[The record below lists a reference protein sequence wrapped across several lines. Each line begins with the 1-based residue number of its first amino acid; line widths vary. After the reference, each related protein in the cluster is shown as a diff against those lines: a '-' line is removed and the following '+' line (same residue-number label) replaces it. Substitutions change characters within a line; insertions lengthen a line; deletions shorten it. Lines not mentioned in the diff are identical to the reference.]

1 MSRPSLLHLGVSLA
15 ALLGGTRQAV
25 AGPPVLSTGWL
36 AGVAARQAG
45 ASGAAGLS
53 TEPGS
58 AATGIPSNQLS
69 RVAQSL
75 ADMQRAAQAVA
86 SMTAIQQQARAS
98 ALAAA
103 RAVPNGLAPRGLVV
117 DPLLGFSGA
126 KLPVA
131 SPAAAGRTTVTIT
144 QTGQQALLNW
154 SSFNV
159 GRNTTLAF
167 NQSAGGAAANT
178 WVALNRVTDPNAA
191 PSRILGQITA
201 PGQVYII
208 NRNGVI
214 FGGSAQVDVGA
225 LIASTADVSTTQ
237 FLDPTAGIFSQEVNG
252 ALEPAFAA
260 AAGTVTVQ
268 PGARITTNTPLTAV
282 DGGGF
287 VLLMGSSVTNAGQ
300 ITTPNGQTVL
310 AAGHDFVLTPGAGT
324 ATGTVPTTRG
334 IQVEAIPAPHSFV
347 QAVENDG
354 LITAT
359 TGDITLVGR
368 TVTQSG
374 VLASTTTVDQRGTIH
389 LLTDAADVT
398 ANVTLSPGSVTVVQP
413 DTADPTTALDTVRA
427 GARSNSAT
435 DNATRITAGAL
446 PLDDQSS
453 IADIQ
458 DQSRIEITS
467 GGTVRFAGGSLTMA
481 QAGQVAV
488 SAGNAQAAA
497 TAADVTLATSS
508 RILIDAGAAIDVSGL
523 PDVTLPASVN
533 QVGVNIQGF
542 ELRDAPV
549 SRDSGG
555 LASATATVDINQL
568 LDAPATAAYPSDR
581 LYTAGGLLEVSGE
594 VANIGHTIGEWST
607 IGGTVTLSANAVIA
621 QAGST
626 LNVAG
631 GVEQIQSGTLPNTFL
646 VASNGTIQN
655 VNTASALLD
664 YTGVYTGSTYA
675 HPRWGVTQTFTTP
688 LVAPSAT
695 YQAGYVVGR
704 DAGQVVVSAP
714 TAVLDATIDAGV
726 VDGPLQSTARPA
738 SLPGGDPFLLGQTV
752 VAAPGGLTVG
762 RETAVGLSPTLYA
775 SDVVIGAPA
784 QSTPSIDVP
793 TVVAADTPRIA
804 TATSTLG
811 TIGVGQVGALSLA
824 TPLPTAVLDTVTIEP
839 AVLNAAGLGA
849 LTIATAG
856 DVLVNAPLTLADG
869 GALRI
874 IAASTD
880 IASTI
885 TARAGSLSVTNQYT
899 TAANLTGAST
909 PIVLPASGLGADITL
924 ESGVSLDL
932 RGVFTNRELDPLDA
946 SGLAPSGLAYVNG
959 GDVTLSSTAALNLR
973 DGSVI
978 DVSSG
983 AAVTSTG
990 GTLAGLGGDITLA
1003 ADAAV
1008 GGVLA
1013 ANPRTPVI
1021 NATLRGFGVAGG
1033 GTLSITAP
1041 VIQISDNASD
1051 VSPPASL
1058 NTAGATLPVGTEPTL
1073 AELGVASPASS
1084 ATSSGSVSSGSTP
1097 LLLPS
1102 TDHLSLAPSL
1112 FQQGFSSYVVNGTES
1127 VNVSPGLALRVTEP
1141 VYRFVDST
1149 LSAPSGTAPAA
1160 ALPVVLL
1167 PEYID
1172 NNAAGTLV
1180 QRAGASL
1187 TLRSVL
1193 TTGEAATGGT
1203 VQLGR
1208 GSAISVDPSQSVTIE
1223 AAGQVTALGS
1233 ITAPS
1238 GTISLLDD
1246 RYDSASGQTLQ
1257 YVQGQSVWVGAGAV
1271 LDVAARASSGQDA
1284 YGRTI
1289 GVAPAG
1295 GSIILGG
1302 PGGLDANGDP
1312 ISTAA
1317 AVIIRPGAVLDASGT
1332 SAVTDLLAGTSPV
1345 LSLAQLGQGQTV
1357 PKTPVTL
1364 DSNGGSIT
1372 LRSQTGIYDDGTLLA
1387 AAGGPGGSGGALTI
1401 DTVAAPVFN
1410 PGNGPTFSEP
1420 NTLRVPR
1427 EILVSQA
1434 AAASGLP
1441 DDLEPGATASPIPVG
1456 QTRISAAQGAAGG
1469 FDQLALTAG
1478 DAIVFQNNVQLAA
1491 GRSIALHTLAIGDS
1505 DPDGRVTVTA
1515 PYVLLD
1521 GVGEPNAGS
1530 GLVNFNPSS
1539 ATSAP
1544 RSWAPS
1550 LQTGDGS
1557 LTVQAGTIDFADEV
1571 LFGINE
1577 PVGLV
1582 TDNGAAPIRGNDVA
1596 GFANARFDASG
1607 DIRFLGEVTTSASA
1621 AAVVSPGNLAFTA
1634 AELYP
1639 VTGAVTQVVAGYSV
1653 PPQPGAIDP
1662 ATGSAAVIPAASTAN
1677 QFLAD
1682 GTIRLGRST
1691 AAQPAGPL
1699 SAGGSLAFAAGVI
1712 EQGGVLLAP
1721 QGGLTLGAVGLVTA
1735 GSIDGGSLP
1744 DASSYTDTVALLPG
1758 SITSV
1763 SAAGLVIPYGGTADN
1778 VSYTEN
1784 GAAVATTGP
1793 IAAPALALLGQAVR
1807 LQAGSLIDLAGGGT
1821 LTGAAFISGRGGST
1835 DVLTTPTGALGS
1847 GIAAAQGLTLA
1858 ADPVYAIVAG
1868 PQPLVATP
1876 AAAAGAATAYAG
1888 STPATGEQ
1896 IVIPAGVPGLPA
1908 GRYTL
1913 EPSNEALLP
1922 GGYRVELDPSQPLG
1936 LPGNVALTD
1945 GATQIRTTIGYV
1957 GTTVGTHLPILAS
1970 ITPGSVVRTESNYD
1984 ETSYS
1989 SFAATEAGLF
1999 GNARPQLPA
2008 DAKTLDLVIAA
2019 EVAATPTLAFTTAG
2033 SARLQPA
2040 SGGYGATVNVVA
2052 NGTPLDIVAD
2062 GAALDPTHVSIAAS
2076 ALDALVAPVAARGGT
2091 LSTGAGART
2100 LSPGADG
2107 GTLSPGAGGATL
2119 SPGAGGATLSI
2130 GGQEALSGSTVQFTP
2145 GYATLPVGSAIT
2157 VASGARLAAPQVF
2170 LISSAAGGITI
2181 DAGGTID
2188 TVGAGLPVDDA
2199 TASGIVYSNVGAGLP
2214 PTVLAISNGALTTLP
2229 SSPAAAAPVNIA
2241 SGATLRSSGTIDFLT
2256 AGDVGIG
2263 QDVRLGAAAI
2273 AFDVGTINIGSTAAL
2288 NAASATLPTGVNLTQ
2303 PVLAALLAGDPAAG
2317 VPALASLTLGATSA
2331 INLYGDVDLDTLNPA
2346 TGRSSLQN
2354 FTLDTPAIEGIGGP
2368 GDTARITAGNLT
2380 WTRTAAAAPPVG
2392 PIFNGVAGPGY
2403 GTGALVI
2410 AAQTLVFGS
2419 PADSQPV
2426 SGLSQDRTI
2435 QGFSS
2440 VSLTAGTTI
2449 SANGAGSLTLAA
2461 APGAGPTSLTL
2472 ATPLLTGAA
2481 GSTMRYAVG
2490 GPLAITGGGTVTDP
2504 GAAALGATLELDA
2517 TSIADAGTVILPGG
2531 RLVAQATGNVALQA
2545 GSRTDLSGRSVSIFG
2560 QTEPA
2565 AGGALV
2571 LASTGGSVSE
2581 DAAATID
2588 LSGAGTPSIAA
2599 AGGSLQATALAPG
2612 QTVALNGTI
2621 AAHGVN
2627 GGTTGG
2633 SLELAAATLSQ
2644 PAFDSLNAR
2653 LDAGGLTGARQFEIA
2668 TGDLALNGVLRA
2680 GSVAVAVDAG
2690 SLQVNGT
2697 VDASGAAPG
2706 RITLAAGQNLTVAPG
2721 AVLDAAATTLHVDQ
2735 YGQPIPA
2742 LNAPGIALSTT
2753 AGTLT
2758 LQPGATIDL
2767 ASADG
2772 VARGTLTLSAPRL
2785 PDGGVAASAPGPLA
2799 LTGASSVALDA
2810 FTSYAPTAGIVTQTN
2825 LTAAG
2830 KVVNAGAIGLD
2841 QINAANR
2848 AYIAAAEPNGVLAA
2862 PDLAGLVDTG
2872 VFHFRPGVEI
2882 DGGAAT
2888 GLAVVGDLDLVGLR
2902 YGPNANPAAL
2912 GSGEPGTLVLR
2923 SAGSLAVYGSITD
2936 GFAPPP
2942 DGTTAATRN
2951 PDDDGWVLRNGVTD
2965 VDLVIPAGTPAPIV
2979 LRGAANATA
2988 TSPTTIQNNDILGY
3002 ALPITGGTLNA
3013 NASVPAITTGAPV
3026 TLAAAVTVAGQFV
3039 ATGATG
3045 PFALGQII
3053 PAGTVLP
3060 AGTTLGAGAR
3070 LPQAVAINAVTWPAG
3085 VPLAD
3090 FAAPVGLLG
3099 NVTVPAGGLLPAGS
3113 ILAFVG
3119 TPNERAGTAATTP
3132 QGAIFADAALL
3143 PAGSLSWSLRLV
3155 SGANLAGAD
3164 TEAVQPALT
3173 QAAAN
3178 ILAPAETPGDIVLA
3192 DQHYGGTL
3200 HNLPSYSVLRTG
3212 TGTLDLVAA
3221 GSVVESTP
3229 FGVYTAGA
3237 QSPDIAASANL
3248 PRPATALG
3256 SSATD
3261 RLYATLSTGVNYQ
3274 ANYPTGG
3281 GDVTIAAGR
3290 DVLGDITQTSATAPG
3305 SDNLGDTL
3313 FRQAGGDG
3321 EETAGWINFGTYVLP
3336 LNAAGTV
3343 FSTQPVLTGFTGFG
3357 TLGGGN
3363 LTVRAGGD
3371 AGMTTRPGILG
3382 DTLDGQGL
3390 DLAVLGTTRVE
3401 NGQVI
3406 QTGGGALTLSVAG
3419 AINGVSEVPLANNLY
3434 TPSEAPQLTDAVSGT
3449 LTDLRGNI
3457 TVAAGAIGQIY
3468 QDTADYGQ
3476 AVAGDPRVVS
3486 PFTADT
3492 IKAASGGFVVAPGD
3506 GAVRITTLGTLVLG
3520 GAADPTR
3527 VSEQLASPLTYTA
3540 SNGDV
3545 VTAGTG
3551 GSAWFSSWTAGTA
3564 ISLFSAGGTV
3574 VPTTAPQSYMLTQAT
3589 GVTQQLA
3596 NDAPTDLRFVYP
3608 PTLTVTAANGSILYA
3623 GQPDSAQA
3631 PQPEAIELAPAPA
3644 GQLALLAGVSVVADA
3659 LANGG
3664 VPLAI
3669 DISGANPTS
3678 EPTALN
3684 PAWSIPIVGGAL
3696 VTDTAAN
3703 SDAGPV
3709 PLSGVSL
3716 PLFAFGPDTPT
3727 TDLHANDPQPAEIYA
3742 ATGDVIDLQTG
3753 EQLSFSNASTVP
3765 SRYSDESP
3773 SQWLI
3778 AAKPVQ
3784 VEAGNDIVS
3793 LGVSQAGSVP
3803 ANRTGI
3809 TQPGVGFRD
3818 TLDPDVIAAGSI
3830 VLNDATA
3837 DVSLVAAG
3845 HDVIYA
3851 NLEVAGPGTLQVQ
3864 AGRNLYQGSQGVLES
3879 IGPQLDIG
3887 PLTRGTGAGITVL
3900 TGLGAAGPDYAAFAE
3915 AYLNADN
3922 VADPSLPLQSQPGRV
3937 VQDYLPQLVSF
3948 LAAQGITASTSTAL
3962 AAFDALPATTR
3973 DQFLL
3978 GVYFNELNVS
3988 GLDYNDPS
3996 SRFYHSYLEGQ
4007 AAIGTLFPAASQA
4020 TGALTL
4026 FSSVLPA
4033 STALSQPART
4043 IDGGIRTDAGGA
4055 ITVLDPGGQTVV
4067 GVDGVTPGADAGLLT
4082 QGSGSIDVYSA
4093 GSVLLGQSRI
4103 LTTLG
4108 GNVLIWSSQ
4117 GDINAGQ
4124 GAKTTVIV
4132 PPASV
4137 VYDNYADLTLSPTA
4151 PSSGAGIGT
4160 LAPVAGVSAGDVN
4173 LVAPEGEIDA
4183 GEAGIRA
4190 SGNANLAALV
4200 VVNAANVQVG
4210 GRSTGITVTTVPNV
4224 AALASAN
4231 TAATA
4236 ASQSA
4241 NLPSAA
4247 STTVHAQPSLITYEV
4262 ISDGEDSTTPDDPKR
4277 RKR

>member
-1 MSRPSLLHLGVSLA
+1 MSRRSLLHLGVSLA
-15 ALLGGTRQAV
+15 ALLGGARQGL

-45 ASGAAGLS
+45 ASGIAGLS
-53 TEPGS
+53 TLPGS
-58 AATGIPSNQLS
+58 PATGIPSNQLNV
-69 RVAQSL
+69 VAQSL
-75 ADMQRAAQAVA
+75 ANMQRAAQAIA
-86 SMTAIQQQARAS
+86 SMKAIQQQAHAS
-98 ALAAA
+98 ALGAPA
-103 RAVPNGLAPRGLVV
+103 AVPNGLVPGGLVV
-117 DPLLGFSGA
+117 DRQLGFTGA
-126 KLPVA
+126 GLPVA
-131 SPAAAGRTTVTIT
+131 PAAAGRTIVTIT
-144 QTGQQALLNW
+144 QTAQQALLNW

-191 PSRILGQITA
+191 PSQILGQITA
-201 PGQVYII
+201 PGQVYVI

-225 LIASTADVSTTQ
+225 LIASTADIGTAQ
-237 FLDPTAGIFSQEVNG
+237 LLDPTEGIFSQQVNG
-252 ALEPAFAA
+252 ALAPAFTGAT
-260 AAGTVTVQ
+260 GTVTVQ
-268 PGARITTNTPLTAV
+268 PGASIATTTPLVAV

-310 AAGHDFVLTPGAGT
+310 AAGQDFVLTPGSGT

-334 IQVEAIPAPHSFV
+334 IQVEAIPRPHSFV
-347 QAVENDG
+347 QTVENDG

-359 TGDITLVGR
+359 TGDISLVGR

-389 LLTDAADVT
+389 LLTDASDVT
-398 ANVTLSPGSVTVVQP
+398 ANVTLSPGSLTLVQP
-413 DTADPTTALDTVRA
+413 DTADPTTALDAVRA
-427 GARSNSAT
+427 GARANSAT
-435 DNATRITAGAL
+435 DNATRIIAGAL

-453 IADIQ
+453 IADI
-458 DQSRIEITS
+458 DDESRIEITS
-467 GGTVRFAGGSLTMA
+467 GGTVRFADGSLTIA
-481 QAGQVAV
+481 QSGQIAV

-497 TAADVTLATSS
+497 GAADVTLATSS
-508 RILIDAGAAIDVSGL
+508 RVLIDAGAAIDVSGL
-523 PDVTLPASVN
+523 PNISLPASVD
-533 QVGVNIQGF
+533 QAAVNIQGF

-549 SRDSGG
+549 TRDSGG
-555 LASATATVDINQL
+555 LASATAYVDINQL

-607 IGGTVTLSANAVIA
+607 TGGTVTLSSNAVIA
-621 QAGST
+621 QPGST

-631 GVEQIQSGTLPNTFL
+631 GVEQIQSGNLPNTFL
-646 VASNGTIQN
+646 AASNGTIQN

-664 YTGVYTGSTYA
+664 YTGVYSGSSFA

-688 LVAPSAT
+688 LVAPGIT

-726 VDGPLQSTARPA
+726 VEGPLQSTARPA

-752 VAAPGGLTVG
+752 VPAPGGLTVG

-784 QSTPSIDVP
+784 ATTPSVDVP
-793 TVVAADTPRIA
+793 TILAADALRPAA
-804 TATSTLG
+804 TASTLG
-811 TIGVGQVGALSLA
+811 IIGVGQVNSLSLA
-824 TPLPTAVLDTVTIEP
+824 TPLPAAVLDTVTLDP
-839 AVLNAAGLGA
+839 AVLNAAGLGS
-849 LTIATAG
+849 LTIATTG
-856 DVLVNAPLTLADG
+856 EVLVNAPLTLAIG
-869 GALRI
+869 GALSV
-874 IAASTD
+874 IAATTD

-899 TAANLTGAST
+899 TAANLTGPTT

-924 ESGVSLDL
+924 EAGVSLDV

-946 SGLAPSGLAYVNG
+946 GGSAPSGLAYVNG

-973 DGSVI
+973 AGSVI

-983 AAVTSTG
+983 GAVTSIG
-990 GTLAGLGGDITLA
+990 GTLAGAGGNITLS
-1003 ADAAV
+1003 ADAPV
-1008 GGVLA
+1008 GGSLP
-1013 ANPRTPVI
+1013 ANPGTPVI
-1021 NATLRGFGVAGG
+1021 DATLRGFGVSGG

-1051 VSPPASL
+1051 TTPPASL
-1058 NTAGATLPVGTEPTL
+1058 NTAGNSLPVGVVPTL
-1073 AELGVASPASS
+1073 AELGVPGA
-1084 ATSSGSVSSGSTP
+1084 GSTATTGTS

-1102 TDHLSLAPSL
+1102 TEHLSLAPSL
-1112 FQQGFSSYVVNGTES
+1112 FQQGFSSYVVNGSTS
-1127 VNVSPGLALRVTEP
+1127 VNVSPGLPLAVVEP

-1160 ALPVVLL
+1160 ALPIVLL
-1167 PEYID
+1167 PEYIAND
-1172 NNAAGTLV
+1172 VAGILV

-1193 TTGEAATGGT
+1193 TTGETATGGT

-1208 GSAISVDPSQSVTIE
+1208 GSAISVDPDQSVTVE

-1233 ITAPS
+1233 ISAPS
-1238 GTISLLDD
+1238 GTIALLDD
-1246 RYDSASGQTLQ
+1246 RYDSAGGQTLR
-1257 YVQGQSVWVGAGAV
+1257 YVQGQSVWVGAGAM
-1271 LDVAARASSGQDA
+1271 LTVAALPANGRDA

-1289 GVAPAG
+1289 GIAPAG
-1295 GSIILGG
+1295 GRIVLGG
-1302 PGGLDANGDP
+1302 PGGLDADGDP

-1332 SAVTDLLAGTSPV
+1332 TATTDLLAGTSPV

-1364 DSNGGSIT
+1364 DSDGGSIT
-1372 LRSQTGIYDDGTLLA
+1372 LRSQTGLYDDGTLLA

-1401 DTVAAPVFN
+1401 DTVAAPVPN
-1410 PGNGPTFSEP
+1410 PGNGPEFSEP
-1420 NTLRVPR
+1420 NALRVPR

-1441 DDLEPGATASPIPVG
+1441 EGLEPGASASPIPVG
-1456 QTRISAAQGAAGG
+1456 QTRISAAQVAAGG
-1469 FDQLALTAG
+1469 FDQLSLTAG
-1478 DAIVFQNNVQLAA
+1478 DAIVFQDSVQLAA
-1491 GRSIALHTLAIGDS
+1491 GRSVELHTLAIGQS
-1505 DPDGRVTVTA
+1505 GTNGRVTLSA

-1539 ATSAP
+1539 ATAAP

-1557 LTVQAGTIDFADEV
+1557 LTVNAGTIDFADEV
-1571 LFGINE
+1571 LFGIDE
-1577 PVGLV
+1577 PFGLV
-1582 TDNGAAPIRGNDVA
+1582 SVNGAIPIRGYDIA
-1596 GFANARFDASG
+1596 GFANARFEASG
-1607 DIRFLGEVTTSASA
+1607 DIRFLGDVTAGAAA
-1621 AAVVSPGNLAFTA
+1621 AAVISPGNLAFTA

-1682 GTIRLGRST
+1682 GTISLGRST

-1699 SAGGSLAFAAGVI
+1699 SAGGSLAFAAGVV
-1712 EQGGVLLAP
+1712 EQGGVLVAP
-1721 QGGLTLGAVGLVTA
+1721 QGDLTLGAVGLVTA
-1735 GSIDGGSLP
+1735 GSIAGGSLP

-1758 SITSV
+1758 SVTSV
-1763 SAAGLVIPYGGTADN
+1763 SAAGLSIPYGGTADD

-1784 GAAVATTGP
+1784 GAAVATAGP
-1793 IAAPALALLGQAVR
+1793 IAGPALALLGQAV
-1807 LQAGSLIDLAGGGT
+1807 LVQAGSLIDLAGGGK
-1821 LTGAAFISGRGGST
+1821 LTGAAFVSGRGGST
-1835 DVLTTPTGALGS
+1835 DVLTTPIGALGS
-1847 GIAAAQGLTLA
+1847 GIAAAEGLTLA

-1876 AAAAGAATAYAG
+1876 SAAAGAATAYAG
-1888 STPATGEQ
+1888 SMPVIGEQ
-1896 IVIPAGVPGLPA
+1896 IVIPAGVPGVPA

-1922 GGYRVELDPSQPLG
+1922 GGYRVELDPGQPLG

-1945 GATQIRTTIGYV
+1945 GATQIRTTIDYA
-1957 GTTVGTHLPILAS
+1957 GTPVATHLPILAS
-1970 ITPGSVVRTESNYD
+1970 ITPGSVVRAESDYD

-1989 SFAATEAGLF
+1989 SFVSTKAGLF
-1999 GNARPQLPA
+1999 GNARPQLPV

-2019 EVAATPTLAFTTAG
+2019 EVAASPTLAFATAG
-2033 SARLQPA
+2033 DVRLQPA
-2040 SGGYGATVNVVA
+2040 AGGYGATVNVVA

-2062 GAALDPTHVSIAAS
+2062 HAALDPTHVSIAAS
-2076 ALDALVAPVAARGGT
+2076 ALDALVAPGN
-2091 LSTGAGART
+2091 
-2100 LSPGADG
+2100 
-2107 GTLSPGAGGATL
+2107 AGGATL
-2119 SPGAGGATLSI
+2119 SV

-2145 GYATLPVGSAIT
+2145 GYDTLPIGSAIT
-2157 VASGARLAAPQVF
+2157 LAGGARLAAPQVF

-2181 DAGGTID
+2181 KAGGTID

-2199 TASGIVYSNVGAGLP
+2199 TASGIVYANVGAGSP

-2229 SSPAAAAPVNIA
+2229 SSPAAAAPVSVA
-2241 SGATLRSSGTIDFLT
+2241 SGATLLSGGTIDFLT

-2263 QDVRLGAAAI
+2263 QGVRLGAAAV
-2273 AFDVGTINIGSTAAL
+2273 AFDVGTINIGSAAAL
-2288 NAASATLPTGVNLTQ
+2288 NAAAASATLPTGVNLTQ

-2331 INLYGDVDLDTLNPA
+2331 IDLYGDVDLDTLNPA

-2368 GDTARITAGNLT
+2368 ADTARITAGNLT
-2380 WTRTAAAAPPVG
+2380 WTRTAAAASPVG
-2392 PIFNGVAGPGY
+2392 PIFNTVAGPGY

-2419 PADSQPV
+2419 PADSQPI
-2426 SGLSQDRTI
+2426 SGLIQDRTI
-2435 QGFSS
+2435 QGFAN
-2440 VSLTAGTTI
+2440 VSLAASTEVT
-2449 SANGAGSLTLAA
+2449 ANGAGSLTLAA
-2461 APGAGPTSLTL
+2461 APAGALRAGPASLTI

-2481 GSTMRYAVG
+2481 GSSMRYAVS
-2490 GPLAITGGGTVTDP
+2490 GPLAISGGGAATDP
-2504 GAAALGATLELDA
+2504 GTAALGAALELDA
-2517 TSIADAGTVILPGG
+2517 ASIADAGTIILPGG
-2531 RLVAQATGNVALQA
+2531 RLAAQATGDVALQA
-2545 GSRTDLSGRSVSIFG
+2545 GSRTDLSGRTVSIFG
-2560 QTEPA
+2560 QTQPA

-2571 LASTGGSVSE
+2571 LASTGGSIRQ
-2581 DAAATID
+2581 DAAAAID
-2588 LSGAGTPSIAA
+2588 LSGAGAS
-2599 AGGSLQATALAPG
+2599 GGSLQATALAPG
-2612 QTVALNGTI
+2612 QTVALDGTI
-2621 AAHGVN
+2621 AAA
-2627 GGTTGG
+2627 GTTGG
-2633 SLELAAATLSQ
+2633 SLDLAAATLNQ
-2644 PAFDSLNAR
+2644 TAFDSLNAR
-2653 LDAGGLTGARQFEIA
+2653 LDSGGLTGARQFEIA
-2668 TGDLALNGVLRA
+2668 NGNLALNGALRA
-2680 GSVAVAVDAG
+2680 GSVSVAVDAG

-2697 VDASGAAPG
+2697 VDASGATPG
-2706 RITLAAGQNLTVAPG
+2706 SISLAAGQNLTLAGG

-2742 LNAPGIALSTT
+2742 LNAPTITLAAA
-2753 AGTLT
+2753 AGTLA
-2758 LQPGATIDL
+2758 LQPGAAIDL

-2785 PDGGVAASAPGPLA
+2785 ADGGVAVAAPGPLA

-2830 KVVNAGAIGLD
+2830 TVVNAGAIGLD
-2841 QINAANR
+2841 QVDADNR
-2848 AYIAAAEPNGVLAA
+2848 AYIAAAEPNGVPAA
-2862 PDLAGLVDTG
+2862 TGLAGLVDTG
-2872 VFHFRPGVEI
+2872 VFHVRPGVEI
-2882 DGGAAT
+2882 DGSAAT
-2888 GLAVVGDLDLVGLR
+2888 GLSVVGDLDLVGLR
-2902 YGPNANPAAL
+2902 YGPNANPAIV

-2951 PDDDGWVLRNGVTD
+2951 PDDDGWSLRSGVTA
-2965 VDLVIPAGTPAPIV
+2965 VDLVIPAATPAPIV
-2979 LRGAANATA
+2979 LRGAANAAA
-2988 TSPTTIQNNDILGY
+2988 TSPTTIENSDVLGY

-3013 NASVPAITTGAPV
+3013 NTAVPAITSDAPV
-3026 TLAAAVTVAGQFV
+3026 TLADAVTVAGEFV

-3060 AGTTLGAGAR
+3060 AGTTLGTGAR
-3070 LPQAVAINAVTWPAG
+3070 LPQAIAIDALTWPAG
-3085 VPLAD
+3085 VPLSD

-3099 NVTVPAGGLLPAGS
+3099 NLTVPAGGLVPAGS
-3113 ILAFVG
+3113 TLAFVG
-3119 TPNERAGTAATTP
+3119 TPSERAGTAATTP
-3132 QGAIFADAALL
+3132 QGQIFADAALL

-3164 TEAVQPALT
+3164 TAAVQPVLT
-3173 QAAAN
+3173 QAGAN
-3178 ILAPAETPGDIVLA
+3178 TLAPSENPGDIVLA

-3237 QSPDIAASANL
+3237 QSPDVAASADL
-3248 PRPATALG
+3248 PRAATALG
-3256 SSATD
+3256 ATATD
-3261 RLYATLSTGVNYQ
+3261 KLYATLSTGVNYQ
-3274 ANYPTGG
+3274 ANYPSGG
-3281 GDVTIAAGR
+3281 GNVHVAAGR

-3321 EETAGWINFGTYVLP
+3321 QETASWINFGTYVLP
-3336 LNAAGTV
+3336 LDSAGTV

-3363 LTVRAGGD
+3363 LVVIAGGD
-3371 AGMTTRPGILG
+3371 AGVTTRPGIAG
-3382 DTLDGQGL
+3382 DALDGQGL

-3419 AINGVSEVPLANNLY
+3419 AINGASEVPLVNNLY
-3434 TPSEAPQLTDAVSGT
+3434 TPSEGPLPNNAVDGT

-3457 TVAAGAIGQIY
+3457 AVAAASVGRIY
-3468 QDTADYGQ
+3468 QDTADYGR
-3476 AVAGDPRVVS
+3476 AVADDPRVTS

-3492 IKAASGGFVVAPGD
+3492 IEAASGGFVVAPGE
-3506 GAVRITTLGTLVLG
+3506 GAVSIATRGTLVLG

-3527 VSEQLASPLTYTA
+3527 ISEQLAAPLTYTA
-3540 SNGDV
+3540 GNGDV
-3545 VTAGTG
+3545 VTAASG

-3574 VPTTAPQSYMLTQAT
+3574 VPTTSPQSYALTQASAI
-3589 GVTQQLA
+3589 TQQLA
-3596 NDAPTDLRFVYP
+3596 NDAPTDLRFIYP

-3623 GQPDSAQA
+3623 GQPGTAQA
-3631 PQPEAIELAPAPA
+3631 PQPEAIELAPAA
-3644 GQLALLAGVSVVADA
+3644 TGQLALIAGVSVVADG

-3664 VPLAI
+3664 VPLAV
-3669 DISGANPTS
+3669 DISGASPTS
-3678 EPTALN
+3678 EATALAA
-3684 PAWSIPIVGGAL
+3684 AWSITQAGTL

-3709 PLSGVSL
+3709 PLSGALL
-3716 PLFAFGPDTPT
+3716 PLFALGPDTPT
-3727 TDLHANDPQPAEIYA
+3727 TGLHAGDSRPAEVYA
-3742 ATGDVIDLQTG
+3742 ATGDIIDLETG

-3765 SRYSDESP
+3765 SRYSDETP
-3773 SQWLI
+3773 SEWLI

-3793 LGVSQAGSVP
+3793 LGVSQAGSAA

-3818 TLDPDVIAAGSI
+3818 TLDPNVIAAGSI
-3830 VLNDATA
+3830 VLNDRAS
-3837 DVSLVAAG
+3837 DVSLVSAG

-3900 TGLGAAGPDYAAFAE
+3900 TGLGADGPDYAAFAQ
-3915 AYLNADN
+3915 AYLTAANIAN
-3922 VADPSLPLQSQPGRV
+3922 PSLPLQSQPGRV

-3948 LAAQGITASTSTAL
+3948 LAGQGITADTRTAL
-3962 AAFDALPATTR
+3962 AAFNALPATTR

-3988 GLDYNDPS
+3988 GLNYNDPG
-3996 SRFYHSYLEGQ
+3996 SRFYHSYLEGEE
-4007 AAIGTLFPAASQA
+4007 AIGALFPNATRAA
-4020 TGALTL
+4020 GALTL
-4026 FSSVLPA
+4026 FSSVLA
-4033 STALSQPART
+4033 ADAALSQPSRT

-4082 QGSGSIDVYSA
+4082 QGNGAINVYSE

-4137 VYDNYADLTLSPTA
+4137 VYDNYADLTVSPTA

-4160 LAPVAGVSAGDVN
+4160 LAPVAGVPAGDVN
-4173 LVAPEGEIDA
+4173 LVAPEGKIDA
-4183 GEAGIRA
+4183 GEAGIRS

-4210 GRSTGITVTTVPNV
+4210 GHSTGISVTTVPNV

-4241 NLPSAA
+4241 NLPIAA
-4247 STTVHAQPSLITYEV
+4247 STAVHAQPSLITYEV
-4262 ISDGEDSTTPDDPKR
+4262 ISDGQDSTVPDDPRR